1 MVCGSAGPLWLCQRS
16 RSQTRARYYHGDVL
30 GWCTSCSAHAHSSG
44 SSARAQGPR
53 LRHWKASFFNVGI
66 LDRIS
71 GQMTPQFPGCV
82 FLQVTYTQTWS
93 SDDTLRSTTES
104 HPVPWPQVLQTIL
117 PNSTNSIYKVR
128 STLSII
134 KLRIIQSFCL
144 YIHIHW

>member
-1 MVCGSAGPLWLCQRS
+1 MSPQLPVRQDATAKHMVCGSAGPLWLCQRS

-93 SDDTLRSTTES
+93 SDDTLRSTPES

-117 PNSTNSIYKVR
+117 PNST
-128 STLSII
+128 
-134 KLRIIQSFCL
+134 
-144 YIHIHW
+144 